1 VIATFV
7 SVDKVVKEE
16 RNVTLL
22 QITAVAKLVRDF
34 GRDVPR
40 PALCGIEGNNPHW
53 VFILAC
59 EQTNRH
65 RFQISGLEVGLWPD
79 AANLSEII
87 GYQVNRMIVTIR
99 DNRRRPIPVHD
110 LNSQRNMP
118 SGFQI
123 PP

>member
-34 GRDVPR
+34 LLDVPR
-40 PALCGIEGNNPHW
+40 PALCGIEGNNPDW
-53 VFILAC
+53 VFILAG

-65 RFQISGLEVGLWPD
+65 RFQISGLEVGTLARRGQP
-79 AANLSEII
+79 
-87 GYQVNRMIVTIR
+87 VR
-99 DNRRRPIPVHD
+99 DHPLPSKPYDRDHSGQSTGS
-110 LNSQRNMP
+110 NSDP
-118 SGFQI
+118 
-123 PP
+123 